1 MHFQM
6 FGSVPIG
13 YASAGFGLTR
23 ILRSTITLPNTGHP
37 LPSHRV
43 VPQLAGGPPVAT
55 IAE

>member
-1 MHFQM
+1 MLFQM
-6 FGSVPIG
+6 FGSVPVG